1 MFFKCPILE
10 QLPVDEFNPWCCMWI
25 AWKKDL
31 IHMYFLSRYFWGF
44 VPECF
49 KKDENDTV
57 GNDTVALVLLPWS
70 CFVSCYRWVIHVC
83 RKLFYLLG
91 DLNLF
96 SPSGN
101 CVKCEHGSFI
111 NDMKACQQCPASRFF
126 CFVQEKQLLSLF
138 KVQSCLWKKISSAE
152 RGWSIADFYMSLWI

>member
-1 MFFKCPILE
+1 MSSTLDVACELPEKRTLSICIFWVGIFEDLFRNVSRKMKMIPLE
-10 QLPVDEFNPWCCMWI
+10 M
-25 AWKKDL
+25 
-31 IHMYFLSRYFWGF
+31 
-44 VPECF
+44 
-49 KKDENDTV
+49 T
-57 GNDTVALVLLPWS
+57 LLPWF
-70 CFVSCYRWVIHVC
+70 CFVSCYRWVIHAC

-101 CVKCEHGSFI
+101 CVKCDPGSFI

-152 RGWSIADFYMSLWI
+152 RGWSITDFYMSLWI

>member
-1 MFFKCPILE
+1 MSSTLDVACELPEKRTLSICIFWVDIFEDLFRNVSRKMKMIRLE
-10 QLPVDEFNPWCCMWI
+10 M
-25 AWKKDL
+25 
-31 IHMYFLSRYFWGF
+31 
-44 VPECF
+44 
-49 KKDENDTV
+49 T
-57 GNDTVALVLLPWS
+57 LLPWS
-70 CFVSCYRWVIHVC
+70 CFVSCYRWVIHAC

-101 CVKCEHGSFI
+101 CVKCDPGSFI

-152 RGWSIADFYMSLWI
+152 RGWSITDFYMSLWI